1 MMNNKTFINYNN
13 EIIKLFFKQD
23 THTLKSFH
31 IGLRNRF
38 NFEAQDK
45 VVKKAIRELLKYKII
60 LLQNK
65 NDYILTDEGVTIL
78 MDNKYYYE
86 RKIYDFI
93 VKHEKVLNLKK
104 KKICD
109 DNKKLSEIEN
119 LKLENKKYKKEM
131 KAMKLKMKEYEKLIE
146 KKNRQL
152 QALINDTD

>member
-1 MMNNKTFINYNN
+1 MNNKTFINYNN
-13 EIIKLFFKQD
+13 EIIMLFFKQD
-23 THTLKSFH
+23 YHTLKSFH

-38 NFEAQDK
+38 DFEVQDK
-45 VVKKAIRELLKYKII
+45 LVEKAIKELLKYKII

-78 MDNKYYYE
+78 MNNKYYYE

-93 VKHEKVLNLKK
+93 VKHKKVLNLKK

-109 DNKKLSEIEN
+109 DNKKLSKMEI